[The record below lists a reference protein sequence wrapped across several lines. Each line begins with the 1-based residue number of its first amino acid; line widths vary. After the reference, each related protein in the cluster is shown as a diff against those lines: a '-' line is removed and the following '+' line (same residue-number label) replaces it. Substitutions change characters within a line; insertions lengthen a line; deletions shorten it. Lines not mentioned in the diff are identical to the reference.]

1 MLTAFFG
8 EGFFL
13 ARELGKADGEC
24 HIGSAVLYGQHVRVP
39 VDPVLSTLGIRQQHT
54 PDLACSYAEQPLN
67 TVIVLMKRALWIVF
81 DLHIKKDEKARLFLR
96 SSKKD
101 IFPGKCARY
110 ISAGKHTHRDK
121 TKQNKQKILSS
132 RICGLLSCIPQHT

>member
-8 EGFFL
+8 EAFFL

-24 HIGSAVLYGQHVRVP
+24 HVGSAVLYGQHVRVS
-39 VDPVLSTLGIRQQHT
+39 VDPVLSTLGIKQRHT
-54 PDLACSYAEQPLN
+54 FDLGCSYEEQPLN

-81 DLHIKKDEKARLFLR
+81 DLHINKDEKARLFLR

-101 IFPGKCARY
+101 IFP
-110 ISAGKHTHRDK
+110 
-121 TKQNKQKILSS
+121 
-132 RICGLLSCIPQHT
+132 